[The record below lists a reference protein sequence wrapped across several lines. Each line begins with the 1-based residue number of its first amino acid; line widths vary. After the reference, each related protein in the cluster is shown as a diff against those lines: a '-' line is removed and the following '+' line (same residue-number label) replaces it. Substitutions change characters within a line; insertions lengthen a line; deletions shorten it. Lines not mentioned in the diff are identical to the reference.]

1 MVLGVL
7 CFQSTQE
14 GYAEELSMGGVGQVS
29 CARYQNRFSAGFCQS
44 WERGQPKGL
53 NSDLRV
59 SAGKVAGLLCR
70 LYISVGV
77 GDVVLTHFPIPNHT
91 GDLKGRM
98 DLKLGLMLIL
108 MSDPCDIQSQVA
120 MTAWH
125 ECHPGFSSK
134 VIAFWLSKNHASPYW
149 VLRSDKKKELSC
161 SCFQE

>member
-1 MVLGVL
+1 MGIL

-14 GYAEELSMGGVGQVS
+14 GCAEELSTGGVGVDKLCSLPKQISSWFLSVLGERLAKGTE
-29 CARYQNRFSAGFCQS
+29 CKPQS
-44 WERGQPKGL
+44 QCGRGCWATVEAISLWE
-53 NSDLRV
+53 
-59 SAGKVAGLLCR
+59 
-70 LYISVGV
+70 V

-91 GDLKGRM
+91 GGLKGRM

-108 MSDPCDIQSQVA
+108 MSDPCDIQSQVT

-161 SCFQE
+161 SCF